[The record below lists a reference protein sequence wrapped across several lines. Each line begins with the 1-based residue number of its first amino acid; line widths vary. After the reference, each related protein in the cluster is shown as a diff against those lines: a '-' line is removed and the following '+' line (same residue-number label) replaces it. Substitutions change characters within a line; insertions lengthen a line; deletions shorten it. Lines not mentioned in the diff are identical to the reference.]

1 MILLITRAVKS
12 KWVWVDACVLAMA
25 LFVWVIFF
33 APVRVA
39 LQNRQ
44 WQLETTQ
51 TVGEIVLWAPKKIC
65 TNLHHEIKSLT
76 KIRLLPPQVGISFIY
91 YPHI

>member
-51 TVGEIVLWAPKKIC
+51 TVGGIVLWAPKKIC

-76 KIRLLPPQVGISFIY
+76 KIRLLPTQAGVRF
-91 YPHI
+91 